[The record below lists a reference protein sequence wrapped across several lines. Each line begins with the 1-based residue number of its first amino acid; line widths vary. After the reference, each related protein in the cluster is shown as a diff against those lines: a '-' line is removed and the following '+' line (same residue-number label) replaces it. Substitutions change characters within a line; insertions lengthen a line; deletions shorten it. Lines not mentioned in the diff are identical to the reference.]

1 MRAALASLCVVLT
14 ASLNM
19 EDMDSMNV
27 CGVDAQQKGGAWS
40 FKDCD
45 GFTLFQIYLGP
56 DGAEAV
62 AAGLAENQR
71 NHGNDI
77 KLFQVAKAGTG
88 NAGGTA
94 LARALKDHAELRTID
109 LRGNELGDETM
120 LALAETLG
128 STTSKRLEVLR
139 LDYNAIGD
147 AGVGALAAALKPA
160 VQLETLILNDNKIGD
175 AGVIALANALT
186 GDSGL
191 APLVDGY
198 APFCKHLFVPN
209 FVGAKLNYL
218 EITPDNESCMRS
230 GYEARTEKELPVLVR
245 WFPADLATP
254 APVVDASQ
262 DLVRANDLERLAVV
276 VREVGRGRDVLVD
289 RWDLAID
296 IAEDAGLDPMP
307 HLGPDGITPTPEGRA
322 RLADSTARAI
332 ADVLLRAVLS
342 WRRFARGEGTQLLE
356 GIPRPRHLELG

>member
-1 MRAALASLCVVLT
+1 MRLQPHHVDTHSVENKLVAARAARSNAATSTMRAALASLCVVLT

-19 EDMDSMNV
+19 EEMDSMNV
-27 CGVDAQQKGGAWS
+27 CGVAEQQKGGAWS

-139 LDYNAIGD
+139 LDNNAIGDVGMKALAEPLKKATQLESLILGKNQIGD
-147 AGVGALAAALKPA
+147 AGVAALAGALEGAGGLAPGVMRLNDNQFGDEGILALAAAFKTNEKKIRLHVA
-160 VQLETLILNDNKIGD
+160 NNTIGD
-175 AGVIALANALT
+175 EAMATITAVLRGRAPPKSDRGPMTPEQIAAMNAR
-186 GDSGL
+186 
-191 APLVDGY
+191 
-198 APFCKHLFVPN
+198 F
-209 FVGAKLNYL
+209 
-218 EITPDNESCMRS
+218 
-230 GYEARTEKELPVLVR
+230 KEL
-245 WFPADLATP
+245 
-254 APVVDASQ
+254 
-262 DLVRANDLERLAVV
+262 
-276 VREVGRGRDVLVD
+276 
-289 RWDLAID
+289 
-296 IAEDAGLDPMP
+296 GLDYEYGGKQ
-307 HLGPDGITPTPEGRA
+307 HQQENK
-322 RLADSTARAI
+322 
-332 ADVLLRAVLS
+332 
-342 WRRFARGEGTQLLE
+342 EE
-356 GIPRPRHLELG
+356 NKEEL

>member
-14 ASLNM
+14 SSLNM

-120 LALAETLG
+120 IALAETLG

-175 AGVIALANALT
+175 AGVVALADALT
-186 GDSGL
+186 GDGGL
-191 APLVDGY
+191 APLTIRLENNQFGDEGIRALAAAFKTNEKRVR
-198 APFCKHLFVPN
+198 LFVTN
-209 FVGAKLNYL
+209 NTIGDAAMA
-218 EITPDNESCMRS
+218 EIS
-230 GYEARTEKELPVLVR
+230 AVLK
-245 WFPADLATP
+245 
-254 APVVDASQ
+254 
-262 DLVRANDLERLAVV
+262 
-276 VREVGRGRDVLVD
+276 
-289 RWDLAID
+289 
-296 IAEDAGLDPMP
+296 
-307 HLGPDGITPTPEGRA
+307 GRA
-322 RLADSTARAI
+322 PPKREPPTQATIEAMNARMKEMGADYEFGSA
-332 ADVLLRAVLS
+332 
-342 WRRFARGEGTQLLE
+342 GEKKVPGKVSGKT
-356 GIPRPRHLELG
+356 EL

>member
-1 MRAALASLCVVLT
+1 
-14 ASLNM
+14 M

-94 LARALKDHAELRTID
+94 LARALKDHAELRTMD

-139 LDYNAIGD
+139 LDGNAIGD
-147 AGVGALAAALKPA
+147 AGVVALADALTGDGGLAPLTIRLENNQFGDVGIRALAAAFKTNEKRVRLF
-160 VQLETLILNDNKIGD
+160 VTNNTIGD
-175 AGVIALANALT
+175 AAMAEIAAVLKGRAPPKREPPTQATIEAMNARM
-186 GDSGL
+186 
-191 APLVDGY
+191 
-198 APFCKHLFVPN
+198 KE
-209 FVGAKLNYL
+209 VGA
-218 EITPDNESCMRS
+218 D
-230 GYEARTEKELPVLVR
+230 YEFGSAGENKVPGKVKAEL
-245 WFPADLATP
+245 
-254 APVVDASQ
+254 
-262 DLVRANDLERLAVV
+262 
-276 VREVGRGRDVLVD
+276 
-289 RWDLAID
+289 
-296 IAEDAGLDPMP
+296 
-307 HLGPDGITPTPEGRA
+307 
-322 RLADSTARAI
+322 
-332 ADVLLRAVLS
+332 
-342 WRRFARGEGTQLLE
+342 
-356 GIPRPRHLELG
+356 

>member
-139 LDYNAIGD
+139 LDDNAIGD

-175 AGVIALANALT
+175 AGVVALADALT
-186 GDSGL
+186 GDGGL
-191 APLVDGY
+191 APLTIRLENNQFGDEGIRALAAAFKTNEKRVR
-198 APFCKHLFVPN
+198 LFVTN
-209 FVGAKLNYL
+209 NTIGDAAMA
-218 EITPDNESCMRS
+218 EIS
-230 GYEARTEKELPVLVR
+230 AVLK
-245 WFPADLATP
+245 
-254 APVVDASQ
+254 
-262 DLVRANDLERLAVV
+262 
-276 VREVGRGRDVLVD
+276 
-289 RWDLAID
+289 
-296 IAEDAGLDPMP
+296 
-307 HLGPDGITPTPEGRA
+307 GRA
-322 RLADSTARAI
+322 PPKREPPTQATIEAMNARMKEMGADYEFGSA
-332 ADVLLRAVLS
+332 
-342 WRRFARGEGTQLLE
+342 GEKKKVPGKVKA
-356 GIPRPRHLELG
+356 EL

>member
-1 MRAALASLCVVLT
+1 
-14 ASLNM
+14 M

-139 LDYNAIGD
+139 LDDNAIGD

-175 AGVIALANALT
+175 AGVVGDKDERGVDLCLRIAFDA
-186 GDSGL
+186 
-191 APLVDGY
+191 VDDR
-198 APFCKHLFVPN
+198 H
-209 FVGAKLNYL
+209 
-218 EITPDNESCMRS
+218 
-230 GYEARTEKELPVLVR
+230 
-245 WFPADLATP
+245 
-254 APVVDASQ
+254 
-262 DLVRANDLERLAVV
+262 
-276 VREVGRGRDVLVD
+276 DV
-289 RWDLAID
+289 A
-296 IAEDAGLDPMP
+296 
-307 HLGPDGITPTPEGRA
+307 
-322 RLADSTARAI
+322 
-332 ADVLLRAVLS
+332 
-342 WRRFARGEGTQLLE
+342 
-356 GIPRPRHLELG
+356 

>member
-19 EDMDSMNV
+19 EDMDKMNV
-27 CGVDAQQKGGAWS
+27 CGVDAQQKGGGWS

-45 GFTLFQIYLGP
+45 GLTLFQIYLGP

-88 NAGGTA
+88 DAGGTA

-139 LDYNAIGD
+139 LDGNAIGD

-175 AGVIALANALT
+175 AGVVALADALT
-186 GDSGL
+186 GDGGL
-191 APLVDGY
+191 APLTIRLENNQFGDEGIRALAAAFKTNEKRVR
-198 APFCKHLFVPN
+198 LFVTN
-209 FVGAKLNYL
+209 NTIGDAAMA
-218 EITPDNESCMRS
+218 EI
-230 GYEARTEKELPVLVR
+230 AAVLK
-245 WFPADLATP
+245 
-254 APVVDASQ
+254 
-262 DLVRANDLERLAVV
+262 
-276 VREVGRGRDVLVD
+276 
-289 RWDLAID
+289 
-296 IAEDAGLDPMP
+296 
-307 HLGPDGITPTPEGRA
+307 GRA
-322 RLADSTARAI
+322 PPKREPPTQATIEAMNARMKEMGADYEFGSAP
-332 ADVLLRAVLS
+332 
-342 WRRFARGEGTQLLE
+342 GEKNKKAPGKVKA
-356 GIPRPRHLELG
+356 EL

>member
-1 MRAALASLCVVLT
+1 
-14 ASLNM
+14 M

-71 NHGNDI
+71 NHGNHI

-139 LDYNAIGD
+139 LDDNAIGD
-147 AGVGALAAALKPA
+147 AGAGALAAALKPA

-175 AGVIALANALT
+175 AGVVALADALT
-186 GDSGL
+186 GDGGL
-191 APLVDGY
+191 APLTIRLENNQFGDEGIRALAAAFKTNEKRVR
-198 APFCKHLFVPN
+198 LFVTN
-209 FVGAKLNYL
+209 NTISDAAMT
-218 EITPDNESCMRS
+218 EIS
-230 GYEARTEKELPVLVR
+230 AVLK
-245 WFPADLATP
+245 
-254 APVVDASQ
+254 
-262 DLVRANDLERLAVV
+262 
-276 VREVGRGRDVLVD
+276 
-289 RWDLAID
+289 
-296 IAEDAGLDPMP
+296 
-307 HLGPDGITPTPEGRA
+307 GRA
-322 RLADSTARAI
+322 PPKREPPTQATIEAMNARMKEMGADYEFGSAP
-332 ADVLLRAVLS
+332 
-342 WRRFARGEGTQLLE
+342 GEKKAPGKVKA
-356 GIPRPRHLELG
+356 EL

>member
-19 EDMDSMNV
+19 EDMDKMNV

-139 LDYNAIGD
+139 LDDNAIGD
-147 AGVGALAAALKPA
+147 AGAGALAAALKPA

-175 AGVIALANALT
+175 AGVVALADALT
-186 GDSGL
+186 GDGGL
-191 APLVDGY
+191 APLTIRLENNQFGDEGIRALAAAFKTNEKRVR
-198 APFCKHLFVPN
+198 LFVTN
-209 FVGAKLNYL
+209 NTIGDAAMA
-218 EITPDNESCMRS
+218 EIS
-230 GYEARTEKELPVLVR
+230 AVLK
-245 WFPADLATP
+245 
-254 APVVDASQ
+254 
-262 DLVRANDLERLAVV
+262 
-276 VREVGRGRDVLVD
+276 
-289 RWDLAID
+289 
-296 IAEDAGLDPMP
+296 
-307 HLGPDGITPTPEGRA
+307 GRA
-322 RLADSTARAI
+322 PPKREPPTQATIEAMNARMKEMGADYEFGSAP
-332 ADVLLRAVLS
+332 
-342 WRRFARGEGTQLLE
+342 GEKKAPGKVKA
-356 GIPRPRHLELG
+356 EL

>member
-1 MRAALASLCVVLT
+1 MRAALASLCIVLT

-45 GFTLFQIYLGP
+45 GLTLFQIYLGP

-71 NHGNDI
+71 NHGSDI

-88 NAGGTA
+88 NAGGMA

-139 LDYNAIGD
+139 LDDNAIGD

-175 AGVIALANALT
+175 AGVVALADALT
-186 GDSGL
+186 GDGGL
-191 APLVDGY
+191 APLTIRLENNQFGDEGIRALAAAFKTNEKRVR
-198 APFCKHLFVPN
+198 LFVTN
-209 FVGAKLNYL
+209 NTIGDAAMA
-218 EITPDNESCMRS
+218 EIS
-230 GYEARTEKELPVLVR
+230 AVLK
-245 WFPADLATP
+245 
-254 APVVDASQ
+254 
-262 DLVRANDLERLAVV
+262 
-276 VREVGRGRDVLVD
+276 
-289 RWDLAID
+289 
-296 IAEDAGLDPMP
+296 
-307 HLGPDGITPTPEGRA
+307 GRA
-322 RLADSTARAI
+322 PPKREPPTQATIEAMNARMKEMGADYEFGSAP
-332 ADVLLRAVLS
+332 
-342 WRRFARGEGTQLLE
+342 GEKKAPGKVKA
-356 GIPRPRHLELG
+356 EL